1 MQKHKRRP
9 AVDGGDR
16 PGLADFGKPI
26 EQFVIAQSL
35 PRRRYRRHAQSRWPQ
50 ILRILSDN
58 DYRGFLSVELE
69 DEEFNGTP
77 ECEMAGLIASRDF
90 LTGV

>member
-1 MQKHKRRP
+1 
-9 AVDGGDR
+9 
-16 PGLADFGKPI
+16 
-26 EQFVIAQSL
+26 
-35 PRRRYRRHAQSRWPQ
+35 
-50 ILRILSDN
+50 LSDN